1 MIAIARYGFVLLATW
16 PIGATCAWSRKDGTD
31 SPSELQEVVV
41 TAQRSVS
48 GLQTTPLAVTAL
60 SGAALKALN
69 VTDLDS
75 LALAVPGVIG
85 DELGEAHIAIRGIG
99 SEAELCKLFH
109 GPRLFRIAV
118 NRLQGRT
125 NGGPRQRETMLV
137 HSR

>member
-1 MIAIARYGFVLLATW
+1 VRTA
-16 PIGATCAWSRKDGTD
+16 PN

-99 SEAELCKLFH
+99 SEA
-109 GPRLFRIAV
+109 V
-118 NRLQGRT
+118 NYFASCST
-125 NGGPRQRETMLV
+125 V
-137 HSR
+137 HDFSVSP